1 VSEAEG
7 PDLQRTD
14 TIDRLRERSYSG
26 FFLVCAVVTLL
37 TTIAIFLTLLSD
49 AVAFFIDYN
58 VVQFLTGLEWSPNPR
73 GDGYIFGIVPL
84 LVGTIVVT
92 ITAAFVAL
100 PIGTLTAIYLS
111 EYATSRA
118 RSILKPMLEILAG
131 IPTVVYG
138 YFALVYVTP
147 ALEATL
153 FPNISTFNALSAS
166 LMVGI
171 MTIPMVSS
179 ISEDAM
185 SAVPDDLRQ
194 AGYGLGA
201 TKFEVSTGIVVPASI
216 SGIASSYILAVS
228 RAIGETMIVVV
239 AMGAQ
244 ANLPPVSEIAGGIPI
259 VNPAD
264 VLLQPGM
271 TITVAMV
278 QIAGG
283 DLTGGSIAYDAMFAL
298 GLTLF
303 AVTLVMN
310 IISDLV
316 AQRYREEY

>member
-1 VSEAEG
+1 VSGADA
-7 PDLQRTD
+7 PDLQRESGW
-14 TIDRLRERSYSG
+14 RELREGAYG
-26 FFLVCAVVTLL
+26 GLFAACALASVL
-37 TTIAIFLTLLSD
+37 TTVAIVLTLFVD
-49 AVAFFIDYN
+49 ATSFFAEYSIVA
-58 VVQFLTGLEWSPNPR
+58 FLTGFDWGPR
-73 GDGYIFGIVPL
+73 TGAFGVVPL
-84 LVGTIVVT
+84 VFGTLVVT
-92 ITAAFVAL
+92 ITSALVAL

-111 EYATSRA
+111 EYATPRM
-118 RSILKPMLEILAG
+118 RSILKPLLEILAG
-131 IPTVVYG
+131 VPTVVYG

-147 ALEATL
+147 LLKATL
-153 FPNISTFNALSAS
+153 FPSISTFNALSAS

-171 MTIPMVSS
+171 MIIPMVSS

-201 TKFEVSTGIVVPASI
+201 TKYEVSTGIVVPAAV

-244 ANLPPVSEIAGGIPI
+244 ARLPPVREGLFGLPFLH
-259 VNPAD
+259 PGD
-264 VLLQPGM
+264 VLLEPGQTM
-271 TITVAMV
+271 TVAMV
-278 QIAGG
+278 QVGQG
-283 DLTGGSIAYDAMFAL
+283 DLTGGTIAYDSLFAI

-303 AVTLVMN
+303 VITLAMN
-310 IISDLV
+310 VVSDLI